1 MQTLKNNNAKLTT
14 ALQESLS
21 HVEEWKK
28 QLKHYEEES
37 AKLKQR
43 VRHQISIHPEVNS
56 VISIFV
62 QVQELEAAQSSAS
75 RTADTTA
82 ALIEEKRKLEQQV
95 KELHGELDS
104 KQQVAKLH
112 NLNN

>member
-37 AKLKQR
+37 ASLKQR
-43 VRHQISIHPEVNS
+43 VSPW
-56 VISIFV
+56 
-62 QVQELEAAQSSAS
+62 L
-75 RTADTTA
+75 
-82 ALIEEKRKLEQQV
+82 
-95 KELHGELDS
+95 
-104 KQQVAKLH
+104 
-112 NLNN
+112 